1 MNLPI
6 DHIPGTNPPKFKWKQ
21 TVVTLTGSHTSECEG
36 MVQITI
42 EKALLELIGLA
53 KQQEKE
59 IIGLQKQ
66 IEGHVT
72 RIVNQSELLTRKS
85 EVQPIRKK

>member
-6 DHIPGTNPPKFKWKQ
+6 DHIQGTNPPKFKWKQ

-59 IIGLQKQ
+59 IETLKKDLVESNRLIKLA
-66 IEGHVT
+66 VT
-72 RIVNQSELLTRKS
+72 P
-85 EVQPIRKK
+85 QPTGQLIRKK